1 MGVLTS
7 GLPTMIS
14 VNGEICRIRADY
26 QTCLKI
32 IMAFEDKEL
41 TSMEKAMILLELLY
55 IDKPKD
61 IQTALEKG
69 ILFLDCGEERSK
81 EGVERSDSDISRK
94 YSFQHDEKYI
104 FAGVNKVL
112 NGRLS
117 AGGFVHW
124 WEFVLAFMDLP
135 EDCLMSKI
143 IYYRTQYAKGR
154 LTREEKEIWAKN
166 RELFELPVEIS
177 AEEEQALDVFMQ
189 KLGRKP

>member
-14 VNGEICRIRADY
+14 VNGEVCRIRADY
-26 QTCLKI
+26 QTGLKI

-69 ILFLDCGEERSK
+69 ILFLDCGEERSGD
-81 EGVERSDSDISRK
+81 GVERGNEIRK
-94 YSFQHDEKYI
+94 YSFAHDEKYI
-104 FAGVNKVL
+104 FAGVNKAL
-112 NGRLS
+112 NGKLS
-117 AGGFVHW
+117 TGDFVHW

-143 IYYRTQYAKGR
+143 IYYRTQHAKGK
-154 LTREEKEIWAKN
+154 LTREEQEVWAKN
-166 RELFELPVEIS
+166 RDLFELPVEMT

-189 KLGRKP
+189 RLSGKG